1 MQASIVNLL
10 QIAGIHMS
18 AIHAVDATPQPDAE
32 AITPSN
38 KALNTL
44 GTTPINVYI
53 LFSHLKDYIKQ
64 NLSLLME
71 FYMAFISSI
80 PPYPN
85 RAVWLWSIRFKSQ
98 EK

>member
-32 AITPSN
+32 AITPKN

-44 GTTPINVYI
+44 GTTTINVYI
-53 LFSHLKDYIKQ
+53 LFSHLKDYKTKSFIINGVLHGFHLQ
-64 NLSLLME
+64 HSALSQSRRLTLI
-71 FYMAFISSI
+71 Y
-80 PPYPN
+80 
-85 RAVWLWSIRFKSQ
+85 
-98 EK
+98 